1 MFLELRHLKTIRAI
15 EQTGSLAAAAE
26 RLHLTQS
33 ALSHQIRA
41 LESYY
46 ETPLFS
52 RSSRRSTA
60 TCARS
65 PAARPGACS
74 SRWNAIPASP
84 G

>member
-41 LESYY
+41 LETYY

-52 RSSRRSTA
+52 RRYWSISAVISGF
-60 TCARS
+60 S
-65 PAARPGACS
+65 PVM
-74 SRWNAIPASP
+74 
-84 G
+84 